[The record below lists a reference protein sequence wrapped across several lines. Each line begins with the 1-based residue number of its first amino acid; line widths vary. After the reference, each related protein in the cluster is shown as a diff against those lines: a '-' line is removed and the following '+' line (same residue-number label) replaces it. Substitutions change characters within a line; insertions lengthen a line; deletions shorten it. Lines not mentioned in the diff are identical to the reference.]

1 MIKKSFAVF
10 ISDPLRLLWS
20 EIFSNFTF
28 IYKFI
33 IDYILMRNISNVSK
47 EDILQEAFKFFKL
60 LIFFILINISI
71 NEIFLNKDSDMVHD
85 FKSEIAYLSFFYI
98 SFLIYYYFSAF
109 YIKITSNT
117 IHHVLVIRTWL
128 MLIFTLTLFYQF
140 SGALNPNNLNEK
152 TFLDLL
158 INDTLVVYS
167 IFLVIEIY
175 HIFKLIKTNQI
186 KWYDSFFYLIVFAS
200 YLIFIS
206 IKSIMIQQLLS

>member
-1 MIKKSFAVF
+1 MIKKSFTLFV
-10 ISDPLRLLWS
+10 SEPLRHLWS
-20 EIFSNFTF
+20 EIFSYFIF

-71 NEIFLNKDSDMVHD
+71 NEIFLNKDSNMAHE

-98 SFLIYYYFSAF
+98 SFLIYYYFSAL
-109 YIKITSNT
+109 YIKITSNI
-117 IHHVLVIRTWL
+117 IHRVLVIRTWL

-140 SGALNPNNLNEK
+140 SGALNPNKLNEK

-158 INDTLVVYS
+158 INDTLAVYS
-167 IFLVIEIY
+167 IFLVIEVY

-186 KWYDSFFYLIVFAS
+186 KWYDSIFYIIVFAS
-200 YLIFIS
+200 FLVFIT
-206 IKSIMIQQLLS
+206 IKSMIIQQLLS